1 MTHDICDV
9 CFVDIHRPAVGNR
22 PEDEKFRVD
31 LSRPGATRGFD
42 VCKDCYT
49 KIAELMKVAW

>member
-49 KIAELMKVAW
+49 KIAELMKTW